1 MPEDSSSCCAGG
13 FYLLCNSTR
22 LSAASYIQNMRLLC
36 VCSNKSAFTAS
47 LNVEKPR
54 VTLRRSHALLS
65 RNLIIPRWR
74 AGHRRLPI
82 FKIGRGCSARMCGG
96 IQRRLEEVKDLVSL
110 RRVRVEPATLSD
122 HWRVTEVSH
131 EVCVACVKRR
141 IVSGNAVPQRRN
153 DLLPGPTTEKVLCIM
168 PENQRI

>member
-1 MPEDSSSCCAGG
+1 MNPFASAQFDFKPKLERMPEDSSSCCAGG

-22 LSAASYIQNMRLLC
+22 LSAASYIQNMRFLC

-82 FKIGRGCSARMCGG
+82 FKLGRGCSARMSLWWHSEAIRGG
-96 IQRRLEEVKDLVSL
+96 KGSGFSPACQSGTGHTVRSLAGDRGVPRGLRGVRETQNCQR
-110 RRVRVEPATLSD
+110 
-122 HWRVTEVSH
+122 
-131 EVCVACVKRR
+131 
-141 IVSGNAVPQRRN
+141 
-153 DLLPGPTTEKVLCIM
+153 
-168 PENQRI
+168 